1 MSLILYFNKL
11 HLEIK
16 TLSIKF
22 ISEVYIKQ
30 SKIWNF
36 LVLKLFLP
44 YYPWGFRDM
53 QNWQCR
59 IWLYQSLE
67 SDVTSK
73 KLSFGDLQQSYVCF
87 IFSIFYVTLVTD
99 CEYWFKID
107 DWECSGPGEESRN
120 SFMWLVLILI
130 VTSLLP
136 AFLHKTI

>member
-44 YYPWGFRDM
+44 CYP
-53 QNWQCR
+53 
-59 IWLYQSLE
+59 
-67 SDVTSK
+67 
-73 KLSFGDLQQSYVCF
+73 
-87 IFSIFYVTLVTD
+87 
-99 CEYWFKID
+99 
-107 DWECSGPGEESRN
+107 
-120 SFMWLVLILI
+120 
-130 VTSLLP
+130 
-136 AFLHKTI
+136 